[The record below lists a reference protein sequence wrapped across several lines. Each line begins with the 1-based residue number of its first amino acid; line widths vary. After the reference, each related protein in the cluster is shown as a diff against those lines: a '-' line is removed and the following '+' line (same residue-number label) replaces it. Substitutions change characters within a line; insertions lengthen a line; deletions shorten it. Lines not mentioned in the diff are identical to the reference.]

1 MTLTQALVLP
11 AFVHVALVAAVGL
24 RMGQARVRAA
34 QSGQVRMRD
43 VALDGSKWPD
53 GVRKFANNYQN
64 QFEVPVLYYA
74 LLGLLL
80 ATGLGDGVAVAL
92 SWGFAASR
100 IVHSVIHTGTNVV
113 LWRFRAFLAG
123 FVFLM
128 LMWAWF
134 GLRLFVIG

>member
-113 LWRFRAFLAG
+113 LWRFRAFLVG

>member
-1 MTLTQALVLP
+1 MTLTQALLLP
-11 AFVHVALVAAVGL
+11 AFAHVALVAAVGL
-24 RMGQARVRAA
+24 RLGRARMRAA
-34 QSGQVRMRD
+34 QSGQVRMGD

-53 GVRKFANNYQN
+53 GVRKLANNYQN

-100 IVHSVIHTGTNVV
+100 IAHSIIHTGGNVV
-113 LWRFRAFLAG
+113 MWRFQAFLAG
-123 FVFLM
+123 FVILM